1 MPRPK
6 STIAVVLIK
15 GRGDDDALLAEI
27 DKTEQSSI
35 PVSDRMRDLAFKG
48 LRYEQ
53 AIKEQRG
60 DR

>member
-1 MPRPK
+1 MPRSK

-15 GRGDDDALLAEI
+15 GRDDDDELITAIESAEQ
-27 DKTEQSSI
+27 DRV
-35 PVSDRMRDLAFKG
+35 PVSDRMRDLALKG

-60 DR
+60 E

>member
-1 MPRPK
+1 MPRKK
-6 STIAVVLIK
+6 STVTIVLIK
-15 GRGDDDALLAEI
+15 GRDDDDELMAAIERAEVNR
-27 DKTEQSSI
+27 T

-60 DR
+60 D

>member
-1 MPRPK
+1 MPRKK
-6 STIAVVLIK
+6 STVTIVLIEK
-15 GRGDDDALLAEI
+15 RDGDDELIAAIEKAE
-27 DKTEQSSI
+27 QNNI

-60 DR
+60 DS

>member
-1 MPRPK
+1 MPRKK
-6 STIAVVLIK
+6 STVTIVLIEK
-15 GRGDDDALLAEI
+15 RDGDDELIAAIEKAE
-27 DKTEQSSI
+27 QNNI

-60 DR
+60 D